1 MELSEGDLSIRIFT
15 VASLHDVDLKP
26 EQTLRTSLSG
36 EDALTWRCLLV
47 PAEPVTYQST
57 CRVVRL
63 SAAPRGEGLPSQAP
77 SSTG

>member
-36 EDALTWRCLLV
+36 EDALTRRCLLV

-63 SAAPRGEGLPSQAP
+63 SAAPCGEGLPSQAP